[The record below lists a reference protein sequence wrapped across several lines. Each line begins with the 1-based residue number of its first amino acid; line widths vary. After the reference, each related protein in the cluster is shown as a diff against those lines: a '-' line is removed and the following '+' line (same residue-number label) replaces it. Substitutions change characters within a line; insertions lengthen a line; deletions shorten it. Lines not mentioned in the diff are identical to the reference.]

1 MPMRLAFMTWACP
14 NWTVEQIVEAAK
26 RYGYE
31 GVEFRLSV
39 GHRHGVEVDMS
50 EERKLFVRRLF
61 KDEGIQICCLA
72 SGVRFSSADATE
84 RERMVEQAKA
94 EIELA
99 SDLGCPCVRVFG
111 GGLPEGVARSDAHRY
126 IADCLRQ
133 LGEFAQTHG
142 VFVCLETHDAFSKGE
157 HAAEVVRLANH
168 PQVGI
173 VWDIR
178 HPLAQ
183 GETMREA
190 FEHVK
195 PFVRHCHI
203 GDRKRVDGK
212 WQFTQIGDGEVPV
225 GEAIALLRSIG
236 YAGFLSFEPEGYG
249 DLDAETLLSEYAKRM
264 RALMERQ

>member
-1 MPMRLAFMTWACP
+1 
-14 NWTVEQIVEAAK
+14 
-26 RYGYE
+26 
-31 GVEFRLSV
+31 
-39 GHRHGVEVDMS
+39 
-50 EERKLFVRRLF
+50 
-61 KDEGIQICCLA
+61 
-72 SGVRFSSADATE
+72 
-84 RERMVEQAKA
+84 
-94 EIELA
+94 
-99 SDLGCPCVRVFG
+99 
-111 GGLPEGVARSDAHRY
+111 VARSDAHRY

-157 HAAEVVRLANH
+157 YAAEVVRLANH

-236 YAGFLSFEPEGYG
+236 YGGFLSFEPEGYG

-264 RALMERQ
+264 RALMERR